1 MHISALFNI
10 YKNKYFE
17 AQLLE
22 TFGTTDRRA
31 LAEIVFNDPYQRK
44 RLEFT
49 SGVHILQQLQQLQA
63 QAASLFIVEMPL
75 LYELGLQQL
84 FNKVI
89 CVTAYDGIR
98 IQRIMA
104 RDNRTEEQAMAIIKT
119 QLPQRVKSELADKS
133 ISNNLSNDVFLAA
146 EVDNLAKWI
155 VSSIK

>member
-1 MHISALFNI
+1 VNHLVHEL
-10 YKNKYFE
+10 YKDKHFE

-22 TFGTTDRRA
+22 TFGTADRHA
-31 LAEIVFNDPYQRK
+31 LSEIVFNDPYQRK

-49 SGVHILQQLQQLQA
+49 LGVHILQQLQQLKA

-89 CVTAYDGIR
+89 CVTAYDNIR

-104 RDNRTEEQAMAIIKT
+104 RDNCTKEQAMAIIKA
-119 QLPQRVKSELADKS
+119 QLPQHVKSELADKS

-155 VSSIK
+155 VSLK